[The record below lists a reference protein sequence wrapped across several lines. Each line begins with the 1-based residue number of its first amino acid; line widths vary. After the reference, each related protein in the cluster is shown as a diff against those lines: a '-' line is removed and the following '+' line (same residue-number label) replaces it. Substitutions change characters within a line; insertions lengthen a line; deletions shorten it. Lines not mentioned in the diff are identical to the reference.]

1 MARTC
6 KSCRHFKLELF
17 FRIFG
22 LYHHA
27 ECVRPES
34 MKVNPITGKKESR
47 MCQVQRMSP
56 LPFCPTGV
64 CGIEGQYWEEK

>member
-27 ECVRPES
+27 ECVRPELIT
-34 MKVNPITGKKESR
+34 VDPITGKKEYR
-47 MCQVQRMSP
+47 MCQVQRITP
-56 LPFCPTGV
+56 LVIDPEA
-64 CGIEGQYWEEK
+64 CGPEGRYWEGK